1 MTGALPSHSP
11 RNGQRFCCLGL
22 RTDGTICQTEL
33 FGTLFCKYD
42 HLGTTST
49 LRLPLRLDLDLQ
61 RQTEDNPYISSFLD
75 RKQSE
80 NQREEPCPRESFHMR
95 MPQGSWAVIRVLWR
109 QVIGY
114 ICGKGTVK

>member
-1 MTGALPSHSP
+1 M
-11 RNGQRFCCLGL
+11 GL
-22 RTDGTICQTEL
+22 RIGGTICQMEL
-33 FGTLFCKYD
+33 FGALFCKYD
-42 HLGTTST
+42 QLGTTST

-61 RQTEDNPYISSFLD
+61 RQTEGNPYISSFLD

-80 NQREEPCPRESFHMR
+80 NQREEPGPRESFHMR
-95 MPQGSWAVIRVLWR
+95 MPQGSWAVIRVLWH